1 VVLSGL
7 LTKRDRELHRRVPL
21 LADIPL
27 LGDLFKFDAKQVER
41 AELLI
46 VLTPHVIRSRHQSE
60 MMKQVESSRMSWC
73 LSDVVDMHGPAGLR
87 SRQDTLGAAQAET
100 VFPTEVPSESG
111 VFTPEGFGPSRGAT
125 IVGPAVSGPP
135 AELLPPQPP
144 AAP

>member
-1 VVLSGL
+1 VLSGL

-27 LGDLFKFDAKQVER
+27 LGDLFKYDAKQVER

-60 MMKQVESSRMSWC
+60 MLKQVESSRMSWC

-87 SRQDTLGAAQAET
+87 SRQDTLGAAQAES
-100 VFPTEVPSESG
+100 VFPTEVPSENG
-111 VFTPEGFGPSRGAT
+111 AFTPEGFGPTQGPS

-135 AELLPPQPP
+135 AELLPQPP
-144 AAP
+144 MAP